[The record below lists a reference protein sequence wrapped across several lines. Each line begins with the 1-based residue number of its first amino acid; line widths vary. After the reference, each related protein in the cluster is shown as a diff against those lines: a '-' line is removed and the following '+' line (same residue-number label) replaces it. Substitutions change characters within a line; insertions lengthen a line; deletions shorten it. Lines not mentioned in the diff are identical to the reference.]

1 MRYAK
6 STFPFQEALIQ
17 EVKSY
22 VFLGLDVSVADSRP
36 DSGHMGPGKV
46 NGAYS
51 KYSRVPSQLGRPA
64 SQVVADLLR
73 RNGNNAVEVTSVSG
87 NLTDHYNPATETL
100 ALSQGVYGSTS
111 IAALGIAAHEA
122 GHAMQKMEGYAP
134 MRLRTAVVPLANFG
148 SNAYFPL
155 FLLGIIFSWQPLIY
169 LGILCFALSVVFSLI
184 TLPVEFNASS
194 RAIAMLSQGGYI
206 TREEEPAVKA
216 VLSAAALTYVA
227 AAVTSILSLLRL
239 LIIAR
244 NRD

>member
-1 MRYAK
+1 MFFWDWTYLL
-6 STFPFQEALIQ
+6 LIPGLI
-17 EVKSY
+17 
-22 VFLGLDVSVADSRP
+22 LGIWAQAR
-36 DSGHMGPGKV
+36 V

-134 MRLRTAVVPLANFG
+134 MRLRTAVVPLVNIG

>member
-1 MRYAK
+1 MFFWDWTYLL
-6 STFPFQEALIQ
+6 LIPGLI
-17 EVKSY
+17 
-22 VFLGLDVSVADSRP
+22 LGVWAQA
-36 DSGHMGPGKV
+36 KV

-51 KYSRVPSQLGRPA
+51 KYSRVPSQLGQPA

-73 RNGNNAVEVTSVSG
+73 RNGNDAVRVEPIGG

-100 ALSQGVYGSTS
+100 SLSQGVYGSTS

-122 GHAMQKMEGYAP
+122 GHAMQKMEGYGP
-134 MRLRTAVVPLANFG
+134 MRLRTAVVPLVNLG

-155 FLLGIIFSWQPLIY
+155 FLLGIIFSWRPLVF
-169 LGILCFALSVVFSLI
+169 LGILCFAMSVVFSLI

-206 TREEEPAVKA
+206 TRDEEPAVKA

>member
-1 MRYAK
+1 MFFWDWTYLL
-6 STFPFQEALIQ
+6 LIPGLI
-17 EVKSY
+17 
-22 VFLGLDVSVADSRP
+22 LGVWAQA
-36 DSGHMGPGKV
+36 KV
-46 NGAYS
+46 NSAYS
-51 KYSRVPSQLGRPA
+51 KYSRVASRLGQPA

-73 RNGNNAVEVTSVSG
+73 RNGNDAVQVTSVAG

-122 GHAMQKMEGYAP
+122 GHAMQKKDDYAP
-134 MRLRTAVVPLANFG
+134 MRLRTAVVPLVNLG

-155 FLLGIIFSWQPLIY
+155 FLLGIIFSWQPLVY

-206 TREEEPAVKA
+206 TRDEEPAVKA

>member
-1 MRYAK
+1 MFFWDWTYLL
-6 STFPFQEALIQ
+6 LIPGLI
-17 EVKSY
+17 
-22 VFLGLDVSVADSRP
+22 LGVWAQA
-36 DSGHMGPGKV
+36 KV
-46 NGAYS
+46 NSAYS
-51 KYSRVPSQLGRPA
+51 KYSRVASRLGRPA

-73 RNGNNAVEVTSVSG
+73 RNGNDAVQVTSVAG

-122 GHAMQKMEGYAP
+122 GHARQKKDDYAP
-134 MRLRTAVVPLANFG
+134 MRLRTAVVPLVNLG

-155 FLLGIIFSWQPLIY
+155 FLLGIIFSWQPLVS

-206 TREEEPAVKA
+206 TRDEEPAVKA

>member
-1 MRYAK
+1 MFFWDWTYLL
-6 STFPFQEALIQ
+6 LIPGLI
-17 EVKSY
+17 
-22 VFLGLDVSVADSRP
+22 LGVWAQA
-36 DSGHMGPGKV
+36 KV
-46 NGAYS
+46 NSAYS
-51 KYSRVPSQLGRPA
+51 KYSRVASQLGRPA

-73 RNGNNAVEVTSVSG
+73 RNGNDAVQVTSVSG

-122 GHAMQKMEGYAP
+122 GHAMQKKDGYAP
-134 MRLRTAVVPLANFG
+134 MRLRTAVVPLVNLG

-155 FLLGIIFSWQPLIY
+155 FLLGIIFSWQPLVY
-169 LGILCFALSVVFSLI
+169 LGILCFALLVVFSLI

-206 TREEEPAVKA
+206 TRDEEPAVKA

>member
-1 MRYAK
+1 MFFWDWTYLL
-6 STFPFQEALIQ
+6 LIPGLI
-17 EVKSY
+17 
-22 VFLGLDVSVADSRP
+22 LGVWAQA
-36 DSGHMGPGKV
+36 KV
-46 NGAYS
+46 NSAYS
-51 KYSRVPSQLGRPA
+51 KYSRVASQLGRPA

-73 RNGNNAVEVTSVSG
+73 RNGNDEVQVTSVSG

-122 GHAMQKMEGYAP
+122 GHAMQKKDGYAP
-134 MRLRTAVVPLANFG
+134 MRLRTAVVPLVNLG

-155 FLLGIIFSWQPLIY
+155 FLLGIIFSWQPLVY

-206 TREEEPAVKA
+206 TRDEEPAVKA

>member
-1 MRYAK
+1 MFFWDWTYLL
-6 STFPFQEALIQ
+6 LIPGLI
-17 EVKSY
+17 
-22 VFLGLDVSVADSRP
+22 LGIWAQA
-36 DSGHMGPGKV
+36 KV

-134 MRLRTAVVPLANFG
+134 MRLRTAVVPLVNFG

-169 LGILCFALSVVFSLI
+169 LGIFCFALSVVFSLI